1 MRRREFIAGVGGAT
15 VTAALGTRGALGQ
28 QTAKVMRL
36 GYLAQARL
44 PLPLE
49 AMLTGLR
56 ELNYVERQNLLV
68 EYRFEQGQS
77 KSLDELAAELV
88 RWAPAVIVTIGTP
101 AALAAKRATTT
112 IPVIM
117 ATVGEVLRTGLVTN
131 LARPGGNI
139 TGITLYA
146 DELSSKRLE
155 IFKEMVPGIERV
167 AVLGSTNNPIHGY
180 YWDDMR
186 PSGRA
191 LRLNLRLFNV
201 KQLDGLST
209 TFFMIKQGGSDSLIV
224 LSDVRFNAVRKEIIG
239 LAASNRL
246 PAMYEARE
254 FVEDGGLA
262 CYGPS
267 IADLSRRSAAL
278 IVKVFQGANPG
289 DLPVEQP
296 TKFELF
302 INLKTAKDLG
312 LTVPPS
318 LLARADEVIE

>member
-1 MRRREFIAGVGGAT
+1 LPIE
-15 VTAALGTRGALGQ
+15 AL
-28 QTAKVMRL
+28 
-36 GYLAQARL
+36 
-44 PLPLE
+44 
-49 AMLTGLR
+49 LTGLR
-56 ELNYVERQNLLV
+56 KFNYVEGQNLAI

-88 RWAPAVIVTIGTP
+88 RWGPAVIVTIGTP
-101 AALAAKRATTT
+101 ASLAAQRATTT

-139 TGITLYA
+139 TGMTLYA
-146 DELSSKRLE
+146 DQLSSKRLE
-155 IFKEMVPGIERV
+155 LFKEMVPRIERV
-167 AVLGSTNNPIHGY
+167 AVLGNTNNPIHGY
-180 YWDDMR
+180 YWDDMQ

-191 LRLNLRLFNV
+191 LGLNLRLFNL
-201 KQLDGLST
+201 KELNELST
-209 TFFMIKQGGSDSLIV
+209 TFSTMKQEGLDSIIV
-224 LSDVRFNAVRKEIIG
+224 LSDVRFNAVRKDIIV
-239 LAASNRL
+239 LAEFNRL

-262 CYGPS
+262 CYGPN

-289 DLPVEQP
+289 DLPIEQP
-296 TKFELF
+296 TKFELV
-302 INLKTAKDLG
+302 INLKTAKTLG
-312 LTVPPS
+312 LTIPPS